1 MLVQVKGKKPKVDEK
16 TFIAEN
22 SSIIGEVS
30 IGKDCGIWFG
40 AVLRGDESKITIGNE
55 TNIQDNAVLH
65 GDSEYAVKIGNGVTI
80 GHGAIIHGCEIEENC
95 LVGMGAIILNGAK
108 IGKNTMIAA
117 GSLVSQNK
125 EIPEGV
131 LVLGVPGKVVRK
143 LTEEEIENLKESRR
157 NYVELKN
164 LYI

>member
-1 MLVQVKGKKPKVDEK
+1 MLVEVKGKNPKIKEK

-22 SSIIGEVS
+22 SSVIGDVA
-30 IGKDCGIWFG
+30 IGKECGIWFG
-40 AVLRGDESKITIGNE
+40 AVLRGDENSIIIGDE

-65 GDSEYAVKIGNGVTI
+65 GDSEHTVELGDGVTV
-80 GHGAIIHGCEIEENC
+80 GHGAIVHGCKIEENC

-131 LVLGVPGKVVRK
+131 LVVGVPGKVLRK
-143 LTEEEIENLKESRR
+143 LTEDEIESLQESRR

>member
-1 MLVQVKGKKPKVDEK
+1 MLVGVKGKNPKIKEK
-16 TFIAEN
+16 TFIAQN
-22 SSIIGEVS
+22 SSVIGDVA

-40 AVLRGDESKITIGNE
+40 AVLRGDENSIIIGDE

-65 GDSEYAVKIGNGVTI
+65 GDSEYTVELGDGVTV
-80 GHGAIIHGCEIEENC
+80 GHGAIVHGCKIEENC
-95 LVGMGAIILNGAK
+95 LVGMGSIILNGAK
-108 IGKNTMIAA
+108 IGKNTIIAA

-131 LVLGVPGKVVRK
+131 LVVGVPGRILRK
-143 LTEEEIENLKESRR
+143 LTENEIESLQESRR

>member
-65 GDSEYAVKIGNGVTI
+65 GDSEYAVEIGNGVTI

-143 LTEEEIENLKESRR
+143 LTEEEIESLKESRR